1 MKYALIADI
10 HSNLEGFEVVLEDA
24 QKNNCTHYVCL
35 GDVVGYNPNPSE
47 CMKIVRDMGMPCIMG
62 NHDEYCATDTDLSGF
77 NPHAGHAIMWTR
89 DQLSDEERDW
99 LQRLKYLRM
108 IANFT
113 IVHATLDAPKRWGY
127 VMSKLD
133 AAASFTY
140 QNTGVCFFGHT
151 HVPVAI
157 TRRNFFCVYIRS
169 PRNGTVVPMSPLN
182 RQIFNCGSIGQPR
195 DGDVRGAYLIYD
207 TDRKV
212 VEFYRFDYDFHR
224 TKEKIFSSGLPEEF
238 GRRLLN
244 GL

>member
-10 HSNLEGFEVVLEDA
+10 HANLEGLEVVLEDA
-24 QKNNCTHYVCL
+24 KKNNCTHYVCL
-35 GDVVGYNPNPSE
+35 GDVVGYNPNPKE
-47 CMKIVRDMGMPCIMG
+47 CMKIVRDIGMPCIMG
-62 NHDEYCATDTDLSGF
+62 NHDEYCAGDIDLTGF
-77 NPHAGHAIMWTR
+77 NPHAGHAIKWTR

-151 HVPVAI
+151 HVPLAFIREKNSI
-157 TRRNFFCVYIRS
+157 TGGKYDKL
-169 PRNGTVVPMSPLN
+169 TVEKGKKYLINV
-182 RQIFNCGSIGQPR
+182 GSVGQPR
-195 DGDVRGAYLIYD
+195 DGDPRAAYVIYNLEEG
-207 TDRKV
+207 TIELR
-212 VEFYRFDYDFHR
+212 RLDYDL
-224 TKEKIFSSGLPEEF
+224 EKTQAKILDAGLPE
-238 GRRLLN
+238 RLANRLAL
-244 GL
+244 GK

>member
-10 HSNLEGFEVVLEDA
+10 HANLEGLEVVLEDA
-24 QKNNCTHYVCL
+24 KKNNCTHYVCL
-35 GDVVGYNPNPSE
+35 GDVVGYNPNPKE
-47 CMKIVRDMGMPCIMG
+47 CMKIVRDIGMPCIMG
-62 NHDEYCATDTDLSGF
+62 NHDEYCAGDIDLTGF
-77 NPHAGHAIMWTR
+77 NPHAGHAIKWTR

-151 HVPVAI
+151 HVPLAFIREKNSI
-157 TRRNFFCVYIRS
+157 TGGKYDKL
-169 PRNGTVVPMSPLN
+169 TVEKGKKYLINV
-182 RQIFNCGSIGQPR
+182 GSVGQPR
-195 DGDVRGAYLIYD
+195 DGDPRAAYVIYNLEEG
-207 TDRKV
+207 TIELR
-212 VEFYRFDYDFHR
+212 RLDYDL
-224 TKEKIFSSGLPEEF
+224 EKTPAKILDAGLPE
-238 GRRLLN
+238 RLANRLAL
-244 GL
+244 GK

>member
-10 HSNLEGFEVVLEDA
+10 HANLEAFEVVLEDA

-35 GDVVGYNPNPSE
+35 GDVVGYNPNPCE
-47 CMKIVRDMGMPCIMG
+47 CIKIVRDMEMPCIMG
-62 NHDEYCATDTDLSGF
+62 NHDEYCAGDIDLSGF
-77 NPHAGHAIMWTR
+77 NPHASRAITWTR
-89 DQLSDEERDW
+89 DQLSDDERNW

-151 HVPVAI
+151 HVPLAFVRENNSV
-157 TRRNFFCVYIRS
+157 TGGKYDTL
-169 PRNGTVVPMSPLN
+169 TVEKGKKYFINV
-182 RQIFNCGSIGQPR
+182 GSVGQPR
-195 DGDVRGAYLIYD
+195 DGDHRAGYAIYD
-207 TDRKV
+207 LKAGTIELRRL
-212 VEFYRFDYDFHR
+212 EYDFAK
-224 TKEKIFSSGLPEEF
+224 TQAKILDAGLPE
-238 GRRLLN
+238 RLANRLAL
-244 GL
+244 GK